1 MPLVNLCNA
10 LHQVV
15 LQNISIK
22 INFVC
27 LSCQVNLN
35 MHMPVCFAY
44 IFYMPGL
51 SIYHYFPSDNASN
64 YVREESFRQMFLLFR
79 RSEFHS
85 CISSLVKLMVLHGR
99 RVFDYSCIA
108 TVMLLKITPG
118 ISFRM

>member
-1 MPLVNLCNA
+1 
-10 LHQVV
+10 
-15 LQNISIK
+15 
-22 INFVC
+22 
-27 LSCQVNLN
+27 

-44 IFYMPGL
+44 IFYMPSL

-85 CISSLVKLMVLHGR
+85 CTSSLVKLMVLHGR

-108 TVMLLKITPG
+108 TVMLLKITPS